1 MLPLH
6 HHGSINIRC
15 SFPHGLFSDWEG
27 GGCRK
32 FVPVLGGDGT
42 KLAPIRDIFNQASG
56 ELSVIRGKLADYIE
70 DHAVLSPEGAN
81 LMTPRGWICRIHAPP
96 PNRMKWAC

>member
-6 HHGSINIRC
+6 HHGSINIRF
-15 SFPHGLFSDWEG
+15 SFPHGPFSDWDG
-27 GGCRK
+27 GGYRK

-42 KLAPIRDIFNQASG
+42 KLAPIGDIFNQPSG
-56 ELSVIRGKLADYIE
+56 ELSGIRGKLADYLG

-81 LMTPRGWICRIHAPP
+81 LVASSGTDSSYPRPP